1 MSGSIGLNNISI
13 NSDGNNTKILIDGV
27 ELTGVFSYQLGCIKD
42 NKGINILHLS
52 MYVNEVNPVKNEVK

>member
-1 MSGSIGLNNISI
+1 MSGSIRLNNVSI

-27 ELTGVFSYQLGCIKD
+27 ELTGVFSYQLGCSED

-52 MYVNEVNPVKNEVK
+52 MYVNEVNPVRNEVK